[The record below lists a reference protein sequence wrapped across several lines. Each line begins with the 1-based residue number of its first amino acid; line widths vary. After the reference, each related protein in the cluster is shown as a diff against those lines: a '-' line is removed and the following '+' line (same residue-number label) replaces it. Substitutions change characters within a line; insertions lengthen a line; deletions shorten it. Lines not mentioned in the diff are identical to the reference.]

1 LTIRWWYSAWMNIN
15 LFIQKLIFSCQNC
28 WYGANDSL
36 QKTHFVS
43 ISFFWILKLY
53 KTYFLIE
60 LWSSKCITFYYNTKV
75 ILRCCY
81 IQIYCCR
88 EWLFIAYLLLLAPKD
103 SRQKCYFF
111 LFYWTKRFLKS
122 ICGDPQFL
130 DFLISQSS

>member
-1 LTIRWWYSAWMNIN
+1 MIQRMNEYKLVYTKANFFMPARIADTGQTILCKKRI
-15 LFIQKLIFSCQNC
+15 SC
-28 WYGANDSL
+28 
-36 QKTHFVS
+36 

-53 KTYFLIE
+53 KTYFLVE